1 MRQSKYR
8 RYVQAGWVML
18 LSALMLSLVVT
29 PVSATSSRAVHAA
42 QRLDNATPVG
52 ASMYITTGTLV
63 PLFQNRIDQ
72 HVPGAFNNA
81 INNLV
86 STLPR
91 QDQGWALQMA
101 TTLIQPSATLTG
113 LTTQPGGL
121 VTSLRISLYP
131 GDPQPINSSMLV
143 SFSVF
148 DSSTIQVSAKPIN
161 GSPTLVNGPLATFQ
175 IPLGQLNSINTT
187 PACGDAA
194 LAVKLQFPIA
204 LGHTQTQVQQN
215 TALNVFASPREIR
228 NTPSTNTNAYVEL
241 PASSLA
247 SIGDSV
253 GDLPINTSTTA
264 KNINISV
271 QGSNLIIN
279 SDIYDSFW
287 GKIGTATTT
296 VAPTAAGG
304 NLAVHVLST
313 TITILNLFT
322 FPYDS
327 YNQQIQQTLNS
338 KLNGALAGKFTVTR
352 AAIGPN
358 AQLPCAAGNSLVLT
372 GSASLG

>member
-8 RYVQAGWVML
+8 CYVQAGWVTL

-42 QRLDNATPVG
+42 QRLDNATSVG
-52 ASMYITTGTLV
+52 ASTYITTGTLV

-143 SFSVF
+143 SFSVLIRQRYRSAQSRSMVVLRWSMGHWQPSRF
-148 DSSTIQVSAKPIN
+148 PSVSLIVSIQRLHVAM
-161 GSPTLVNGPLATFQ
+161 
-175 IPLGQLNSINTT
+175 
-187 PACGDAA
+187 
-194 LAVKLQFPIA
+194 
-204 LGHTQTQVQQN
+204 
-215 TALNVFASPREIR
+215 
-228 NTPSTNTNAYVEL
+228 L
-241 PASSLA
+241 P
-247 SIGDSV
+247 
-253 GDLPINTSTTA
+253 
-264 KNINISV
+264 
-271 QGSNLIIN
+271 
-279 SDIYDSFW
+279 W
-287 GKIGTATTT
+287 
-296 VAPTAAGG
+296 
-304 NLAVHVLST
+304 
-313 TITILNLFT
+313 
-322 FPYDS
+322 
-327 YNQQIQQTLNS
+327 
-338 KLNGALAGKFTVTR
+338 R
-352 AAIGPN
+352 
-358 AQLPCAAGNSLVLT
+358 
-372 GSASLG
+372 

>member
-143 SFSVF
+143 SFSVL

-187 PACGDAA
+187 SACGDAA

-204 LGHTQTQVQQN
+204 LGHAQTQVQQN
-215 TALNVFASPREIR
+215 TALNVFASPREVR

-247 SIGDSV
+247 SIGESI
-253 GDLPINTSTTA
+253 GDLHINTSTTA

-271 QGSNLIIN
+271 QGSNLVIN

>member
-8 RYVQAGWVML
+8 RYVQAGWVTL

-29 PVSATSSRAVHAA
+29 PVSATSSRAVHAT
-42 QRLDNATPVG
+42 QRLDNATSVG
-52 ASMYITTGTLV
+52 ASIYITTGTLV

-81 INNLV
+81 ITNLV

-91 QDQGWALQMA
+91 QDQGWARQMA

-143 SFSVF
+143 SFSVL

-187 PACGDAA
+187 PACGNAA

-215 TALNVFASPREIR
+215 TVLNVYANPREVR

-247 SIGDSV
+247 SIGDSI
-253 GDLPINTSTTA
+253 GDLHINTSTTA

-271 QGSNLIIN
+271 QGSNLVIN

-358 AQLPCAAGNSLVLT
+358 AQLPCAAGNSLVLA

>member
-143 SFSVF
+143 SFSVL

-175 IPLGQLNSINTT
+175 IPLGQLNSIITT

-204 LGHTQTQVQQN
+204 LGHAQTQVQQN
-215 TALNVFASPREIR
+215 TALNVFASPREVR

-253 GDLPINTSTTA
+253 GDLHINTSTTA
-264 KNINISV
+264 KNINIRV
-271 QGSNLIIN
+271 QGSNLVIN

-313 TITILNLFT
+313 TITILNIFT